1 MVCRLIADY
10 YGREYHHYT
19 VHCSGGFGV
28 KFKGQLSGSG
38 STVGKIQVAAPSEE
52 PPKEFLP
59 AQSTLLTR
67 LLETETRKHRV
78 TLKHNAKQ

>member
-1 MVCRLIADY
+1 MKLKW
-10 YGREYHHYT
+10 H
-19 VHCSGGFGV
+19 SGGFGE

-59 AQSTLLTR
+59 AQSTLLAR
-67 LLETETRKHRV
+67 LLDTEMV
-78 TLKHNAKQ
+78 KHNTGTQN